1 MTTFTYVDPDGH
13 IIRISPH
20 PGTQAEVLLTIQGT
34 DDGLMV
40 GASIPADALGPVTA
54 AILAAANP
62 ATQETE
68 R

>member
-13 IIRISPH
+13 IVRISPH
-20 PGTQAEVLLTIQGT
+20 PGSQADVLITIQGP

-40 GASIPADALGPVTA
+40 GASIPAEDAGLLTA
-54 AILAAANP
+54 AIH
-62 ATQETE
+62 ATAPISEDA